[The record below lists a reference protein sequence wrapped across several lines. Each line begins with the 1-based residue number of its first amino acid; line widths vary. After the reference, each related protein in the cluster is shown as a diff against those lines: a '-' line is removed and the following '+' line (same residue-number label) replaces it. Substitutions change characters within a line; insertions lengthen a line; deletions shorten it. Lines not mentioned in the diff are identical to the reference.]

1 MQKNKK
7 QEKSNSPLSQ
17 IKDGWGSSTNF
28 MLSYGL
34 KPYNE
39 EDCEE
44 ALEISRSLKGI
55 NDEMDFILVISIII
69 NNIMSRGISP

>member
-1 MQKNKK
+1 
-7 QEKSNSPLSQ
+7 
-17 IKDGWGSSTNF
+17 

-69 NNIMSRGISP
+69 NNIMSRGISPWREVCWRLRLKEELIVARKSDWNIPE